1 MCDCTE
7 MFDQWRQTPDY
18 PTLYRVNREVLVD
31 TTRAFPSVTGIR
43 QDQLPMWVKACAL
56 RVERPWM
63 PGRQIAWMRR
73 SDGGWCAVVLIRAGS
88 ANNQSAVTMQLWLD
102 PEAITTD
109 LTIGR

>member
-1 MCDCTE
+1 
-7 MFDQWRQTPDY
+7 
-18 PTLYRVNREVLVD
+18 
-31 TTRAFPSVTGIR
+31 
-43 QDQLPMWVKACAL
+43 MWVKACAL

-63 PGRQIAWMRR
+63 LGRQIAWMRR
-73 SDGGWCAVVLIRAGS
+73 SDGGWFAVVLIRAGS

>member
-18 PTLYRVNREVLVD
+18 PTLYRVNRQVLVD

-43 QDQLPMWVKACAL
+43 QDQLPMWVKTCAL

-63 PGRQIAWMRR
+63 LGRQIAWMRR
-73 SDGGWCAVVLIRAGS
+73 ASLHLSTAL
-88 ANNQSAVTMQLWLD
+88 QT
-102 PEAITTD
+102 
-109 LTIGR
+109 